1 MVFLYIDCIMKQTSA
16 KLYILF
22 LISAWLISTS
32 IIYPQS
38 LIFNHL
44 TVDDGLSNND
54 VNAVIQDKTGF
65 IWFGTEDGLNRYDG
79 YNFKIF
85 RHDPSDSNSISGN
98 SIWSLIEDHSGN
110 IWIGTKGGILN
121 KFNPTTEKFTGW
133 EIKSNL
139 TKENSVK
146 SIYEDSKGN
155 IWIGSYK
162 DGLYRLNISTNR
174 LDHWS
179 SDINDDKTL
188 SHNYVQAISE
198 DNSGNI
204 LIGTYIG
211 FNVFNPNSKNQEF
224 KRYFQN
230 ENTNNRLSNNLIWA
244 LSKSTIDSNITWI
257 GTYNNLTKFNSE
269 KSLFEIIKIPN
280 PDNLLYGTGSGSVL
294 EELVEGENIIWTDS
308 YSGLLRMNLSTGE
321 TTRFMYD
328 EYNSNSIISNQINK
342 IYKDRSGV
350 MWIATEN
357 GISYITQK
365 STSFN
370 SIGFS
375 NSQLNLSTIFSKKNI
390 TAIELS
396 NDNLIWVGTNDGL
409 YSIENIK
416 SVPSIKKHPEFNGS
430 HIWSIS
436 SAEDNEIWIGTF
448 GKGLKQFN
456 YRSNNVKDWNLDNP
470 RIRTESVYYNKTL
483 LTDSKK
489 NIWVGYWGVGVA
501 RINLAT
507 GDYEVW
513 LNDPKDSS
521 SLSYNDVWVIKEDS
535 YGRIWIGTTGG
546 GLNLF
551 EDRNG
556 GIFHH
561 LFEESNSSNI
571 LTSNNIYSI
580 CESKNCKY
588 AIDSNQTMLWI
599 GTSNG
604 LNQLVIKNKN
614 NDQNIYDFDVD
625 INSFTVNDGLPDN
638 SVNAILEDDNG
649 NLWLGTGSGISF
661 FDITTKKFTNYSSAD
676 GLSGT
681 IINFES
687 ALKLDNGE
695 MLFGSTKGLNLF
707 DPKKI
712 KFSKFHPPVVFTDFQ
727 IFNESVRI
735 GNNSVL
741 EKSISISNEIEL
753 SYSQDVFS
761 LEFAA
766 LDYNS
771 PKSIQYAYMMEG
783 FDEYWIN
790 SGDRRFV
797 TYTNLEPGNYT
808 FKVKSTNADGVW
820 NEKYSS
826 IRFLIGSPWWRTP
839 WAYFSYVF
847 LIGLGLWLIR
857 RFELNRTELRN
868 ELKLQQFE
876 VEQKTKLEK
885 IKSRFFANLS
895 HEFRTPLMLIKG
907 PLEQLKQGQSNEN
920 YFENIDLIER
930 NSDRLKGLID
940 QLLELSHLEK
950 ATIPLRAKQEDLIK
964 ILKGLG
970 AGFES
975 LAKQKNISLGFESD
989 SQSKICWLDMDKFE
1003 KIINN
1008 LLSNALKFT
1017 SEGGEVVVKVK
1028 ELTRGGKQFA
1038 EITISDTGISI
1049 PKEKINKIF
1058 DRFFQV
1064 DNSAQRSYGGSGIGL
1079 ALVKEFIELHKWDIS
1094 VDSWQGKGT
1103 EFRILIPMWD
1113 YIEDDKKIKNN
1124 LVNQIAETD
1133 LSTPE
1138 VNQNTHSF
1146 AQDNSQIEFGKSNN
1160 KPSIL
1165 IVDDSEDVRIYLSGL
1180 LKNEFT
1186 ILEASNGEVGIMVA
1200 TENMPDLI
1208 ISDVMM
1214 PTMDGLEFCNR
1225 IKSSW
1230 QTSDIPVILL
1240 TAKASFESKM
1250 EGLEIGADDY
1260 LTKPFNSR
1268 ELFTRIKNLLE
1279 QRKRLREK
1287 YSDNLN
1293 VLSVNTNTRLNKAD
1307 NEFLEKTLA
1316 LVEKNLDKTN
1326 FGTEQLANELFVSRT
1341 QLHRKI
1347 ISITG
1352 QPPGELIRNKKL
1364 KHAAKLLLEGKLSV
1378 TQIAYEIGFSSPAQ
1392 FTRAF
1397 TKQFSCLPSEFSSK
1411 YKS

>member
-121 KFNPTTEKFTGW
+121 KFNPTTEKFTRW

-294 EELVEGENIIWTDS
+294 EEVNEGENIIWTDS
-308 YSGLLRMNLSTGE
+308 YSGLLRMNLNTGK
-321 TTRFMYD
+321 TTRFRND
-328 EYNSNSIISNQINK
+328 ENNPNSLVSNQINK
-342 IYKDRSGV
+342 IFKDRSGV
-350 MWIATEN
+350 IWIATEN

-370 SIGFS
+370 SIGFL
-375 NSQLNLSTIFSKKNI
+375 NSKLNLSTFFSKKNI

-416 SVPSIKKHPEFNGS
+416 SVPSIKRHPKFNGL
-430 HIWSIS
+430 HIWSIAS
-436 SAEDNEIWIGTF
+436 TGDNEMWIGTF

-456 YRSNNVKDWNLDNP
+456 YRSKNIIDWNLDSP

-483 LTDSKK
+483 LADSKK

-501 RINLAT
+501 RINLET

-521 SLSYNDVWVIKEDS
+521 SLSYNDVWVIKEDK

-556 GIFHH
+556 GMFHH
-561 LFEESNSSNI
+561 LLEEGNSSNS
-571 LTSNNIYSI
+571 LTSNDIYSI
-580 CESKNCKY
+580 YESKNGKY
-588 AIDSNQTMLWI
+588 AIDSNQTVLWI

-604 LNQLVIKNKN
+604 LNQFIVKNKHN
-614 NDQNIYDFDVD
+614 HQSIYDFDVEV
-625 INSFTVNDGLPDN
+625 NSFTVNEGLPDN
-638 SVNAILEDDNG
+638 SVNSILEDDNG

-661 FDITTKKFTNYSSAD
+661 FDITNKKFTNYSSAD

-681 IINFES
+681 IMNFES
-687 ALKLDNGE
+687 ALKLNNGE
-695 MLFGSTKGLNLF
+695 MLFGSTRGLNLF

-712 KFSKFHPPVVFTDFQ
+712 KLSKFQPPVVFTDFQ
-727 IFNESVRI
+727 IFNESVTV

-741 EKSISISNEIEL
+741 EKSISISNEIKL
-753 SYSQDVFS
+753 SYNQDVFS

-771 PKSIQYAYMMEG
+771 PKSIQYAYIMEG

-826 IRFLIGSPWWRTP
+826 IRFLIESPWWRTP
-839 WAYFSYVF
+839 WAYLSYVL
-847 LIGLGLWLIR
+847 LIGLGLFVIR
-857 RFELNRTELRN
+857 RFELNRTKLRN

-876 VEQKTKLEK
+876 VEQKTKLEE

-907 PLEQLKQGQSNEN
+907 PLEQLKKERSSDS
-920 YFENIDLIER
+920 YFGNIDLIER
-930 NSDRLKGLID
+930 NSDRLKELID
-940 QLLELSHLEK
+940 QLLELSQLEK
-950 ATIPLRAKQEDLIK
+950 AAIPLKAKQENVIAM
-964 ILKGLG
+964 LKGLLSS
-970 AGFES
+970 FES
-975 LAKQKNISLGFESD
+975 LAKHKIISIKFESD
-989 SQSKICWLDMDKFE
+989 TDSKVCWIDRDKFE

-1008 LLSNALKFT
+1008 LLSNAFKFT
-1017 SEGGEVVVKVK
+1017 SSGGEVIVGAG
-1028 ELTRGGKQFA
+1028 ELRKDGKRYA
-1038 EITISDTGISI
+1038 EIKISDTGISI
-1049 PKEKINKIF
+1049 PKDQIDKIF

-1064 DNSAQRSYGGSGIGL
+1064 DDSTQKTYGGSGIGL
-1079 ALVKEFIELHKWDIS
+1079 ALVKEFIDLHKWKIS
-1094 VDSWQGKGT
+1094 VESEDGKGT
-1103 EFRILIPMWD
+1103 VFKLLIPMWD
-1113 YIEDDKKIKNN
+1113 YLEDDQKDNTESVKKLNLVSKIKPDN
-1124 LVNQIAETD
+1124 EHFSEFT
-1133 LSTPE
+1133 E
-1138 VNQNTHSF
+1138 FKKQNEF
-1146 AQDNSQIEFGKSNN
+1146 DQSQINS
-1160 KPSIL
+1160 SIL
-1165 IVDDSEDVRIYLSGL
+1165 IVDDSDDVRTYLSSL
-1180 LKNEFT
+1180 LKNQFT
-1186 ILEASNGEVGIMVA
+1186 ILEASNGEEGIIVA
-1200 TENMPDLI
+1200 TENIPDLI

-1214 PTMDGLEFCNR
+1214 TTMDGLEFCNR

-1397 TKQFSCLPSEFSSK
+1397 TKQFNCVPSEYSTRIKF
-1411 YKS
+1411 